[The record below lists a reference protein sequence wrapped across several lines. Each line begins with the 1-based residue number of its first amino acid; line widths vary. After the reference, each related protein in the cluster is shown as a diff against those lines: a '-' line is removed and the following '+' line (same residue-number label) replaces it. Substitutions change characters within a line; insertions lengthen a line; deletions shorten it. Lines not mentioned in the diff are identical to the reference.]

1 MTSKSSTITEMTLKP
16 LGLAI
21 GIIAIILVLLGILHA
36 ISNKKPYYL
45 SEGFENVTYPTDAL
59 SEIKNPLVKIVK
71 KLGNMSAYFANPQV
85 WIDVY
90 RTSQMSL
97 TELARENIKKEK
109 AGAKL

>member
-1 MTSKSSTITEMTLKP
+1 MTLKP

-21 GIIAIILVLLGILHA
+21 GIIAIIMVLLGILHA
-36 ISNKKPYYL
+36 ISNKKPHY
-45 SEGFENVTYPTDAL
+45 EGFENVAYPTDAL

-85 WIDVY
+85 WVDVY

-109 AGAKL
+109 AEAKL